1 MKFEITEEKDLIRI
15 DKFLIDK
22 LDLSRSKVQ
31 EMIKQDLVLVNG
43 KVTKNSYILRLSD
56 LVEITGEL
64 KEETDVLP
72 EKMKVWERM
81 WNNQL

>member
-72 EKMKVWERM
+72 EKRRSHPRK
-81 WNNQL
+81 